1 MDLHRIHSHKYFRGG
16 KIKKSFLLG
25 LHVYLH
31 LFYLV

>member
-16 KIKKSFLLG
+16 KVKNLSFSDS
-25 LHVYLH
+25 VYLH